1 MRVADPTSPPRLQDV
16 EMALRTEAAALTQ
29 LHVTVTKQLARLEVG
44 VWMGWGEQ
52 RERECGG

>member
-1 MRVADPTSPPRLQDV
+1 
-16 EMALRTEAAALTQ
+16 MALRTEAAALTQ